1 MTEKQDTIYTLREM
15 EDHENIYDKIR
26 ELFGIMPGTFN
37 ILEEQ
42 IDIEL
47 QMQYFDFSRSIKENI
62 EPEKILSDSDQLFS
76 DKVSPGEKKIILV
89 KLASIE
95 NVEAYR
101 VLERYVSHPD
111 PELKEWGILAFQ
123 ESRMLLESKLLDEN
137 QVFISTGLGG
147 KGTKLRYFIALVGK
161 NEAHF
166 SSTQKKII
174 KTEFEINLKRHDS
187 EIEKINY
194 CENIAT
200 VLAVVPMEETIKF
213 VFEEAISECNA
224 YGDFLYDDFIITN
237 VKELSFR
244 EIQEFLDERK
254 NEEL

>member
-1 MTEKQDTIYTLREM
+1 M

-26 ELFGIMPGTFN
+26 ELFGKEPGRFN
-37 ILEEQ
+37 VLEEK

-47 QMQYFDFSRSIKENI
+47 QMRYFNFSRSLKDDI
-62 EPEKILSDSDQLFS
+62 ESEKVFSNSDQLFS
-76 DKVSPGEKKIILV
+76 DKASPEEKKVILV

-95 NVEAYR
+95 KVEAYR
-101 VLERYVSHPD
+101 ILERYVSHSD

-166 SSTQKKII
+166 SSIQKKII
-174 KTEFEINLKRHDS
+174 QTEFEINLKRHDS
-187 EIEKINY
+187 EIERINY

-200 VLAVVPMEETIKF
+200 VLAVVPMEETIKS
-213 VFEEAISECNA
+213 VFEEAISECNT

-237 VKELSFR
+237 VKELSFH
-244 EIQEFLDERK
+244 EIREFLDERK
-254 NEEL
+254 NEDL